1 MQVDI
6 WKMGNFY
13 KVYSDNTSFVRQL
26 ANAEDCKIMCSYF
39 EKARLAA
46 LDAIL
51 PFKAKNGR
59 RIVRLLKN
67 NGFRYRESK
76 PNLAKDK
83 ILSLERVDIAS
94 NA

>member
-13 KVYSDNTSFVRQL
+13 KVYSENTTFIRQV
-26 ANAEDCKIMCSYF
+26 ANAEECKIMCHYY
-39 EKARLAA
+39 KNGKLMA

-59 RIVRLLKN
+59 RIVRLLRN
-67 NGFRYRESK
+67 EGFRYRESK
-76 PNLAKDK
+76 PNLTADD
-83 ILSLERVDIAS
+83 ILSLERV
-94 NA
+94 